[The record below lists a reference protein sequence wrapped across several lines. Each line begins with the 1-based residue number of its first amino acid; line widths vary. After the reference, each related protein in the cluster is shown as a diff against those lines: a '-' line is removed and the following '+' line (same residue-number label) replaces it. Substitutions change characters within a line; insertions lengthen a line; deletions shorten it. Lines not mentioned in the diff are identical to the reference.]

1 MSTEK
6 LTRMANQIAG
16 FFRSYPEDQA
26 LAGIRDHLVA
36 FWTPGMRAAILAHVG
51 EGGAGLDPLVVQALR
66 KGQSGESP
74 IEKETAGPEKVG
86 QLGSDAG

>member
-1 MSTEK
+1 MSIEK

-16 FFRSYPEDQA
+16 FFRSYPDDKA

-36 FWTPGMRAAILAHVG
+36 FWTPAMREAILAHVR

-66 KGQSGESP
+66 KAQSGESP

>member
-1 MSTEK
+1 MSIEK

-16 FFRSYPEDQA
+16 FFRSYPKDKA

-36 FWTPGMRAAILAHVG
+36 FWTPGMRDAILAHANQGG
-51 EGGAGLDPLVVQALR
+51 EGLDPLVIQALR
-66 KGQSGESP
+66 RDQSGESP